1 MATAATTARMT
12 ATRPRGRGRPSAAP
26 IARWA
31 PVEVGGSAVEGGPA
45 ADSADVADVADVA
58 DGDGKDG
65 VAGAA
70 DSDGAKTDTGASV
83 SSASSARSGSAG
95 AGIPARV
102 RGAG

>member
-45 ADSADVADVADVA
+45 ADSADVADVAD
-58 DGDGKDG
+58 GDGKDG

-95 AGIPARV
+95 TGIPARV

>member
-45 ADSADVADVADVA
+45 ADSADVADVAD
-58 DGDGKDG
+58 GDGKDG

>member
-1 MATAATTARMT
+1 M
-12 ATRPRGRGRPSAAP
+12 
-26 IARWA
+26 
-31 PVEVGGSAVEGGPA
+31 VVGVPAVEGCPA
-45 ADSADVADVADVA
+45 ADSADVALVA